1 MRVIRGMKEE
11 IIMEKKGL
19 LIVVSGPSGA
29 GKGTICKTLARLNP
43 DIKISISATTREPRR
58 GETDGENYYFI
69 SKGDFEGMLQEN
81 ALLEYAKVYDNYYG
95 TPKKYV
101 LENLEKGNDIL
112 LEIDIAGAL
121 QVKEKFQD
129 GVFIFI
135 LPPSLEELKNR
146 IVGRGTESEKDI
158 EKRYG
163 CAIEEIEQVIKYDY
177 AVVNDDIERATKDV
191 EAIIR
196 AEKCKV
202 TRVQDNIKS
211 IF

>member
-1 MRVIRGMKEE
+1 MKKN
-11 IIMEKKGL
+11 KKGL
-19 LIVVSGPSGA
+19 LIVISGPSGA
-29 GKGTICKTLARLNP
+29 GKGTICRNLTKLNP
-43 DIKISISATTREPRR
+43 DIKVSISATTRAPRR
-58 GETDGENYYFI
+58 GEIEGENYYFL
-69 SKGDFEGMLQEN
+69 SKESFEKMLLEDT
-81 ALLEYAKVYDNYYG
+81 LLEYAKVYDNYYG

-101 LENLEKGNDIL
+101 LDNLEKGNDIL

-135 LPPSLEELKNR
+135 LPPSLEELKSR
-146 IVGRGTESEKDI
+146 IIGRGTESEKDI

-163 CAIEEIEQVIKYDY
+163 AAMEEIQQVIKYDY
-177 AVVNDDIERATKDV
+177 AVINDDLERATKDV

-202 TRVQDNIKS
+202 TRIKDDIKS
-211 IF
+211 IL